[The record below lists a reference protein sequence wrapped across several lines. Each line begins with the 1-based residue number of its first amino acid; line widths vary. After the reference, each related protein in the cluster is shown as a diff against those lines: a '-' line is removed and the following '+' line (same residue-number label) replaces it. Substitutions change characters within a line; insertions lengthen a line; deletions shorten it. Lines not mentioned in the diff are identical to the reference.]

1 MDPGGGGQGGGNDG
15 GGQQM
20 IRFLVSSFTALI
32 MSGLMI
38 ALYWFVPQHEPRL
51 KPGGPVRPPVSD
63 GVWEQNDFMGLV
75 DTQWTLRGGRAEGDA
90 LQFYSNGSLF
100 RELTYRAGRLDGPV
114 REYHEK
120 PRYRRSPTRGRIA
133 GPAERAFM
141 AGPLRRTMT
150 YRDGAADGPYEIYF
164 PYGIL
169 KEEGHYRAGRKRAE
183 AKYGKD
189 GRPRGQASGPAAKEN
204 AWTLGR

>member
-1 MDPGGGGQGGGNDG
+1 MNPNGEGGGDGGGGQH
-15 GGQQM
+15 M
-20 IRFLVSSFTALI
+20 VRFLVSSFTALI
-32 MSGLMI
+32 MSALMI

-51 KPGGPVRPPVSD
+51 KPNGPSRPPVSN

-100 RELTYRAGRLDGPV
+100 RELTYRAGRLEGTV

-120 PRYRRSPTRGRIA
+120 ERYRRPPSRGRVA

-141 AGPLRRTMT
+141 AGQLRRTMM
-150 YRDGAADGPYEIYF
+150 YRAGRADGPYEVY
-164 PYGIL
+164 YADGIL
-169 KEEGHYRAGRKRAE
+169 KEEGYYHAGRKRAE

-189 GRPRGQASGPAAKEN
+189 GRAKGRAAAPAAKEN